1 MRYYIEMVDGL
12 YCVYRRE
19 KIGDRIISAYH
30 TLKEAKEAIMT
41 NRKEQNNG

>member
-30 TLKEAKEAIMT
+30 TMKEAKEAI
-41 NRKEQNNG
+41 KKQKGAK